1 MGRIRDMISL
11 PRGQRTGMVVLL
23 AMVALLLMATYLA
36 GGGKH
41 DENAEQADE
50 DAIEYMEK
58 VDSLLQVAA
67 HNEQQAK
74 AAPEKGKRKSKV
86 KTKLTAGSNKG
97 GKDKAALDELPREE

>member
-1 MGRIRDMISL
+1 MISL

-36 GGGKH
+36 GGGKR

-50 DAIEYMEK
+50 DAMEYMEK

-74 AAPEKGKRKSKV
+74 AA
-86 KTKLTAGSNKG
+86 
-97 GKDKAALDELPREE
+97 LDELPREE